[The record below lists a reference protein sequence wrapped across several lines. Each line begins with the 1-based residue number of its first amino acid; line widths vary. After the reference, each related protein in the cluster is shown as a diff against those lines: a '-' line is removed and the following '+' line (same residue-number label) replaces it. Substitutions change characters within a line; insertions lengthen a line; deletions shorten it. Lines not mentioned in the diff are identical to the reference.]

1 MECVGKKYLIQGQ
14 MPKEE
19 IKNGI
24 VLPVFGTNR
33 DFDSFIGTLIGWGTG
48 FTEQE
53 KKDLIPVGTKV
64 IMDYS
69 KNIQKIK
76 LIMSEKTYYIYNP
89 DDILATI
96 EEE

>member
-1 MECVGKKYLIQGQ
+1 

-19 IKNGI
+19 VKNGI

-53 KKDLIPVGTKV
+53 KKDLI
-64 IMDYS
+64 
-69 KNIQKIK
+69 
-76 LIMSEKTYYIYNP
+76 
-89 DDILATI
+89 
-96 EEE
+96 